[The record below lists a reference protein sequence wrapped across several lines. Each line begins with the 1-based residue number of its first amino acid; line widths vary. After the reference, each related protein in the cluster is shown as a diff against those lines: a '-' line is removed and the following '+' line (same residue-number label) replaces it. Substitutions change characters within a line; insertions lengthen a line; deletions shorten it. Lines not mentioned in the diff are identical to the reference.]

1 MTTAGVGVPIWGI
14 PEPLPAPDT
23 LPRRAEVV
31 IVGGGITGV
40 ALLGQLRDRD
50 IDAVLLERDH
60 VAAGASGRNAGFLLA
75 GVAENYAR
83 AVSRHGR
90 DIAAAVWAFTT
101 ENHAQT
107 AAAAARLHAG
117 HLRRGSMT
125 VALDDEE
132 AASLEEAA
140 TLLAE
145 DRFAAELLG
154 ATAAPGGVRAL
165 FNPGDGEIDPV
176 RLVRGLAAAHAGRI
190 FEGHRAVAVEDGQ
203 NFAVVRLAQQSI
215 EAAAVLL
222 ATNAWTSQLLPSVP
236 IRPVRAQML
245 ATAPSDSRL
254 GVPVYAEWGHRYWR
268 QRDDGTVLVG
278 GFRNRALAEEV
289 GLDAT
294 PTEQLQRLLDGQA
307 RDLGVAAAVSHR
319 WAGIMGF
326 SDDGLPLVGVAPCCR
341 RIHVCGG
348 YTGHG
353 LGFAIN
359 AATALSGQLLD
370 STPLPAWIDAARS
383 GALSP
388 PASRPSP
395 TRGG

>member
-1 MTTAGVGVPIWGI
+1 VTTAHAGVPLWGV
-14 PEPLPAPDT
+14 PEPLPAPAR

-40 ALLGQLRDRD
+40 ALLGLLRGRD
-50 IDAVLLERDH
+50 IDAILLERDH

-117 HLRRGSMT
+117 YLRRGSLT

-132 AASLEEAA
+132 STSLEEAA

-145 DRFAAELLG
+145 DGFAFELLDG
-154 ATAAPGGVRAL
+154 SAAAGGVRAL
-165 FNPGDGEIDPV
+165 FNPADGEVDPV

-190 FEGHRAVAVEDGQ
+190 FEGHPAVAVEDGQ
-203 NFAVVRLAQQSI
+203 NTAVVRLAQRSI
-215 EAAAVLL
+215 ETSAVLL
-222 ATNAWTSQLLPSVP
+222 ATNAWTSQLLPSLP

-245 ATAPSDSRL
+245 ATAPSDSRV
-254 GVPVYAEWGHRYWR
+254 GVPVYADWGHRYWR

-278 GFRNRALAEEV
+278 GFRHRALAEEV
-289 GLDAT
+289 GLEAT
-294 PTEQLQRLLDGQA
+294 PTERVQRLLDGQL
-307 RDLGVAAAVSHR
+307 RDLGVEAAVTHR

-326 SDDGLPLVGVAPCCR
+326 SDDGLPLVGVAPGFR

-353 LGFAIN
+353 LGFALH
-359 AATALSGQLLD
+359 AATVLSGQLLD
-370 STPLPAWIDAARS
+370 STPLPAWIDVARTL
-383 GALSP
+383 ALSP
-388 PASRPSP
+388 PASPPSP
-395 TRGG
+395 RQGG

>member
-1 MTTAGVGVPIWGI
+1 VTTVPLGVPIWGI
-14 PEPLPAPDT
+14 PEPLAAPAS

-40 ALLGQLRDRD
+40 ALLDLFRGRDV
-50 IDAVLLERDH
+50 DAVLFESEH

-75 GVAENYAR
+75 GIAENYAR
-83 AVSRHGR
+83 AVSLHGR
-90 DIAAAVWAFTT
+90 DVAAAVWAFTS
-101 ENHAQT
+101 ENHRLT
-107 AAAAARLHAG
+107 AASCARFDVG
-117 HLRRGSMT
+117 YRRGGSLT
-125 VALDDEE
+125 VALDDDE

-145 DRFAAELLG
+145 DGFVAELVAPDVVPG
-154 ATAAPGGVRAL
+154 ANRAL
-165 FNPGDGEIDPV
+165 FNPTDGELDPV
-176 RLVRGLAAAHAGRI
+176 RLVHGMATAHPGRI
-190 FEGHRAVAVEDGQ
+190 FEHHHVLAVEDGQ
-203 NFAVVRLAQQSI
+203 NTAMVRLAEGAI
-215 EAAAVLL
+215 EATAVLL

-245 ATAPSDSRL
+245 ATAAASRHF
-254 GVPVYAEWGHRYWR
+254 GVPVYAEWGRRYWR
-268 QRDDGTVLVG
+268 QRDDGAVLVG
-278 GFRNRALAEEV
+278 GFRHRAIAEEV

-294 PTEQLQRLLDGQA
+294 PTGTVQRLLDGQL
-307 RDLGVAAAVSHR
+307 RDLGVDANVTHR

-326 SDDGLPLVGVAPCCR
+326 SEDGLPLVGQAPGCR

-370 STPLPAWIDAARS
+370 STPLPPWIDVSRT

-388 PASRPSP
+388 PASSA
-395 TRGG
+395 